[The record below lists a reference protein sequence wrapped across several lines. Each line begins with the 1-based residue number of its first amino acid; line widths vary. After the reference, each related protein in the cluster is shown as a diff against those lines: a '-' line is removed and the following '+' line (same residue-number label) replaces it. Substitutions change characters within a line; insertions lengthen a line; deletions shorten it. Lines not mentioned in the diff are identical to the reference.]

1 VTLTAV
7 VLILISA
14 FTHVGWNLLG
24 KREQPSAA
32 FFLLANTFGFLCLLP
47 TLVLFGSAIPAFPAS
62 VWLLLAA
69 TGFVQALYMLGLA
82 NAYRRGDLS
91 IVYPIA
97 RSSPIIVVIIVT
109 LFFNRSDQVSAQC
122 ICGIVLVLVG
132 MFALPMK
139 SFGDFRV
146 GNYLNLSVFFA
157 LSAAFATAG
166 YTIID
171 DEALRRLREPSALP
185 IGAWQAAM
193 LYAFFEG
200 LTTSLWL
207 GVWVL
212 FRDRGRNVVWEIL
225 KTRPSRALLA
235 GAGMFATY
243 TLVLISLGFVSNVS
257 YVVAFRQISVPLG
270 TVLGIL
276 ILKEPAYVSKYIGVV
291 VVFAG
296 LVLVGTG

>member
-1 VTLTAV
+1 MTLTAV
-7 VLILISA
+7 ILILISA
-14 FTHVGWNLLG
+14 LTHVGWNLLG
-24 KREQPSAA
+24 KREHPSAA
-32 FFLLANTFGFLCLLP
+32 FFLLANTFGFLCLMP
-47 TLVLFGSAIPAFPAS
+47 TLIPFGSAIPVFPTS

-91 IVYPIA
+91 ILYPIA

-109 LFFNRSDQVSAQC
+109 ILLKRSDQVSAQC
-122 ICGIVLVLVG
+122 ICGIVLVVVG
-132 MFALPMK
+132 MFVLPMK
-139 SFGDFRV
+139 SFGDFRI
-146 GNYLNLSVFFA
+146 GNYLNSSVLFA

-185 IGAWQAAM
+185 IEAWQAAM

-207 GVWVL
+207 GMWFL
-212 FRDRGRNVVWEIL
+212 FRHRGRKAVREIL
-225 KTRPSRALLA
+225 ETRASRALLA

-243 TLVLISLGFVSNVS
+243 TLVLISLAFVSNVS
-257 YVVAFRQISVPLG
+257 YVVAFRQISVPMG

-276 ILKEPAYVSKYIGVV
+276 ILKEPAYVPKYIGVAV
-291 VVFAG
+291 LFVG

>member
-1 VTLTAV
+1 MTLTAV
-7 VLILISA
+7 ILILISA
-14 FTHVGWNLLG
+14 FTHAGWNLLG

-47 TLVLFGSAIPAFPAS
+47 ALILLGSAVPVFPAS
-62 VWLLLAA
+62 VWLLLVA

-91 IVYPIA
+91 ILYPIA
-97 RSSPIIVVIIVT
+97 RSSPIIVIIIVT
-109 LFFNRSDQVSAQC
+109 LFLSRSNQVSPQC
-122 ICGIVLVLVG
+122 IWGIVLVVVG
-132 MFALPMK
+132 MFVLPMK
-139 SFGDFRV
+139 SFGDFRI
-146 GNYLNLSVFFA
+146 GNYFNSSVLFA

-171 DEALRRLREPSALP
+171 DEALRRLRESSALP
-185 IGAWQAAM
+185 NAAWQAAM

-212 FRDRGRNVVWEIL
+212 FRDRGRKVVREIL
-225 KTRPSRALLA
+225 KTRPSLALLA

-276 ILKEPAYVSKYIGVV
+276 ILKEPAYVSKYNGVV